1 MTTSNTRNSF
11 STPTYEDYF
20 EYNWL
25 IKDFQD
31 IYKETETGHPMISER
46 FTSPP
51 FYDWRIE
58 LYPHGYAYQSR
69 RYISLYI
76 LGFQSDFE
84 KQNQMK
90 LRENIIMKFDLFKK
104 DHNNDNY
111 NLIKTQEIEIDNSSF
126 NFKKSDHD
134 YMGNPSFCRIGDILS
149 LDHNNNNN
157 NNRIDLIVRATYN
170 IQKDNN
176 QSLLD
181 FNKSSSFSIPS
192 QEEFFNNNN
201 FCDVTFKFDC
211 NAEIKAS
218 RMFLAMKSKYFKR
231 MFNGEW
237 LESNSPIIKINNVS
251 YNCFHKIVEFLYTD
265 NLDVELD
272 FNLLKEI
279 YIESEMREIEELKM
293 IVSKRIIKMIN
304 DDNWDEILILGWQT
318 QNHDLKDIALEYIY
332 NNWKKLESADKMNEL
347 LKCGDARWVREIIMA
362 SIFGINN
369 GSRLYN
375 FRN

>member
-1 MTTSNTRNSF
+1 MATFDTRNSF
-11 STPTYEDYF
+11 STQNYEDYF

-58 LYPHGYAYQSR
+58 IYPHGYAYQSR

-84 KQNQMK
+84 KENKMK

-104 DHNNDNY
+104 DHCDDNCT
-111 NLIKTQEIEIDNSSF
+111 LIKSQEMTIDNGSF

-134 YMGNPSFCRIGDILS
+134 YMGNPSFCRIGEILS
-149 LDHNNNNN
+149 LDSNDI
-157 NNRIDLIVRATYN
+157 RVDLIVRATCN
-170 IQKDNN
+170 IQKNN
-176 QSLLD
+176 NESLDL
-181 FNKSSSFSIPS
+181 NKSSSFTIPS

-237 LESNSPIIKINNVS
+237 LEANSSIININNVT
-251 YNCFHKIVEFLYTD
+251 YNCFHKIIEFLYTD
-265 NLDVELD
+265 NLDAGLD
-272 FNLLKEI
+272 FNLLKEL

-293 IVSKRIIKMIN
+293 IVSKRIIKMIS
-304 DDNWDEILILGWQT
+304 DDNWDEILMLGWQT
-318 QNHDLKDIALEYIY
+318 RNHDLKDIALEFIY
-332 NNWKKLESADKMNEL
+332 NNWKKLESTDKMNEL
-347 LKCGDARWVREIIMA
+347 LKCGDAGWVREIIMA

-375 FRN
+375 FRD

>member
-1 MTTSNTRNSF
+1 
-11 STPTYEDYF
+11 
-20 EYNWL
+20 
-25 IKDFQD
+25 
-31 IYKETETGHPMISER
+31 
-46 FTSPP
+46 
-51 FYDWRIE
+51 
-58 LYPHGYAYQSR
+58 
-69 RYISLYI
+69 
-76 LGFQSDFE
+76 
-84 KQNQMK
+84 
-90 LRENIIMKFDLFKK
+90 
-104 DHNNDNY
+104 
-111 NLIKTQEIEIDNSSF
+111 
-126 NFKKSDHD
+126 
-134 YMGNPSFCRIGDILS
+134 
-149 LDHNNNNN
+149 
-157 NNRIDLIVRATYN
+157 
-170 IQKDNN
+170 
-176 QSLLD
+176 
-181 FNKSSSFSIPS
+181 
-192 QEEFFNNNN
+192 
-201 FCDVTFKFDC
+201 
-211 NAEIKAS
+211 
-218 RMFLAMKSKYFKR
+218 MFLAMKSKYFKR

>member
-51 FYDWRIE
+51 FYDW
-58 LYPHGYAYQSR
+58 H
-69 RYISLYI
+69 
-76 LGFQSDFE
+76 
-84 KQNQMK
+84 
-90 LRENIIMKFDLFKK
+90 
-104 DHNNDNY
+104 HNNDNY

-134 YMGNPSFCRIGDILS
+134 YMGNPSF
-149 LDHNNNNN
+149 
-157 NNRIDLIVRATYN
+157 Y
-170 IQKDNN
+170 
-176 QSLLD
+176 
-181 FNKSSSFSIPS
+181 
-192 QEEFFNNNN
+192 
-201 FCDVTFKFDC
+201 
-211 NAEIKAS
+211 
-218 RMFLAMKSKYFKR
+218 
-231 MFNGEW
+231 
-237 LESNSPIIKINNVS
+237 
-251 YNCFHKIVEFLYTD
+251 